1 MKKIIILIVLVILL
15 CGCSAN
21 NSKEK
26 DGQVIVKNVTCK
38 EKDDIIKNEEN
49 AMLIDVRTKE
59 EYDEKHLEKAIN
71 IPYEK
76 IVEELSAFGTV
87 DFDVPVIVYCKS
99 GGRSSMAAESLINA
113 GYKQVYNLGAISNC
127 D

>member
-26 DGQVIVKNVTCK
+26 DEQVIVKNVTCK